1 MRKLFTCWEIQHGS
15 ATIPV
20 CTEPRLAIKKGPWD
34 KDVDVFFQ
42 LNAWA
47 DTEFV
52 VNWAEKTMKP
62 VVADVSYFI
71 LFLTTWKRMFMKV
84 SEYEFPT
91 KRELHGLEFLVPQ
104 TSGNQSMAG
113 EILSTR
119 YYHRF
124 IIET

>member
-1 MRKLFTCWEIQHGS
+1 MDQPPFPFARNTSTRYEQIEKRKKENRNQK
-15 ATIPV
+15 V
-20 CTEPRLAIKKGPWD
+20 CAQPKQGDSKRFCTLNICFRSSGEQPRLAIKKGPWD

-71 LFLTTWKRMFMKV
+71 LFLDN
-84 SEYEFPT
+84 
-91 KRELHGLEFLVPQ
+91 LEAHVHESFR
-104 TSGNQSMAG
+104 
-113 EILSTR
+113 I
-119 YYHRF
+119 
-124 IIET
+124 